1 MYSGPGMVISPY
13 IIYTGSTALDVR
25 KATMWSPNGTPLS
38 VYVRCT
44 PGIPNDVPAAP
55 FTVAKQ
61 ADVDAASFV
70 K

>member
-1 MYSGPGMVISPY
+1 MVTSPFITY
-13 IIYTGSTALDVR
+13 NGSVALDVR
-25 KATMWSPNGTPLS
+25 KSTMWSANGTQVS
-38 VYVRCT
+38 VYTRCT
-44 PGIPNDVPAAP
+44 PGIPNDTPAAT